1 MYTAEGGGGE
11 RIFLTTP
18 LLTKKKWPPP
28 PPPQPHPVLT
38 KKVKRC
44 QYDDD
49 NGTEITDLTL
59 HAFKVGNG

>member
-1 MYTAEGGGGE
+1 MYTAEGGGGA

-18 LLTKKKWPPP
+18 LFTKKKWPPP

>member
-1 MYTAEGGGGE
+1 MYTAEGGGE

-18 LLTKKKWPPP
+18 LLTKKKW

>member
-11 RIFLTTP
+11 DIFNNP
-18 LLTKKKWPPP
+18 PRDQKKWPPPP

-59 HAFKVGNG
+59 HAFKLGNG

>member
-1 MYTAEGGGGE
+1 MYTAEGGGE
-11 RIFLTTP
+11 DIFNNPPLDQKKMTT
-18 LLTKKKWPPP
+18 
-28 PPPQPHPVLT
+28 PPQPHPVLT

-59 HAFKVGNG
+59 HAFKLGNG

>member
-1 MYTAEGGGGE
+1 MYTAEGGGE

-18 LLTKKKWPPP
+18 LLTKKKWPPPP

>member
-1 MYTAEGGGGE
+1 MYTAEGGGE

-18 LLTKKKWPPP
+18 LLTKKKSPPPP

>member
-1 MYTAEGGGGE
+1 MYTAEGGRE
-11 RIFLTTP
+11 EDIFNNPPLDQKKMTT
-18 LLTKKKWPPP
+18 
-28 PPPQPHPVLT
+28 PQPHPVLT

>member
-1 MYTAEGGGGE
+1 MYTAEGGGE

-18 LLTKKKWPPP
+18 LLTKKKW

-49 NGTEITDLTL
+49 NGTEITDLIITL
-59 HAFKVGNG
+59 HAFKVENG

>member
-1 MYTAEGGGGE
+1 MYTAGGVE
-11 RIFLTTP
+11 DIFNNPPFDPKKMTT
-18 LLTKKKWPPP
+18 

-38 KKVKRC
+38 KKVKRG

-49 NGTEITDLTL
+49 NGTEITDLIITL